1 MADWTEILKKPLI
14 SIPKQK
20 IRIKKPK
27 KIEQEDDC
35 KRKLKEIAQ
44 RMLNAPLFDME
55 FTFNE
60 QEWAC
65 STRPSGEEPMK
76 EITEGPHGAK
86 LKVGTWLPE
95 ELRGNATRGAI
106 GYLRGAGSDAD
117 INELPEKVC
126 CEALKHLKAVSDGVV
141 LSEQTVVGW
150 TVGSRFK
157 LEKYGKNPTVYLW
170 NKEVYIKN
178 AQGPTPL
185 LSIGI
190 SLKFFVPKER
200 DLEEWLGVPKSSQ
213 ESDNWSEVTR
223 GFQEIEMMFKEAVG

>member
-55 FTFNE
+55 FTVNE
-60 QEWAC
+60 TEWTC
-65 STRPSGEEPMK
+65 KPMK
-76 EITEGPHGAK
+76 DITDGGHGGK

-95 ELRGNATRGAI
+95 DLRGNATHGAI

-126 CEALKHLKAVSDGVV
+126 CEALKHLKSVATGTSQTPF
-141 LSEQTVVGW
+141 SEQTIVGW
-150 TVGSRFK
+150 TVGSRVK
-157 LEKYGKNPTVYLW
+157 LETYGENPSVHLW
-170 NKEVYIKN
+170 NREVNIKN
-178 AQGPTPL
+178 AQGSTPQL
-185 LSIGI
+185 AIGI
-190 SLKFFVPKER
+190 SLKFFIPTPFGGRKR
-200 DLEEWLGVPKSSQ
+200 DVETANLR
-213 ESDNWSEVTR
+213 EVTR
-223 GFQEIEMMFKEAVG
+223 VFKECDRMFKEAVG